1 MSPRSVNAP
10 RSPRRRRDRERQIN
24 EGAISESF
32 RPRLN
37 RKDSRFRYFVALS
50 EGKTG
55 GCFCRKRSSEHDH
68 GRNSNGKIGNVP
80 VLRAGAL
87 MAIEPELPFVTALK
101 LIGIGWTGH
110 GIELT
115 P

>member
-1 MSPRSVNAP
+1 MKALFRVFLL
-10 RSPRRRRDRERQIN
+10 
-24 EGAISESF
+24 EGETGV
-32 RPRLN
+32 
-37 RKDSRFRYFVALS
+37 YFY
-50 EGKTG
+50 G
-55 GCFCRKRSSEHDH
+55 KRSGERDH

-87 MAIEPELPFVTALK
+87 MAIEPGLPFVTALK

-110 GIELT
+110 GIGLT